1 MNAMADKSNS
11 DRTRKAQRPR
21 SATSRHGNANTKAD
35 RDGREEGGS
44 PPTERRAPEQHPSP
58 PAKNNAR
65 PETNEFA
72 ALGLAHAG
80 QSLWRSIVDDYDLE
94 RHEELLLLQACRTVD
109 MLEELETCV
118 SRDGVMRDGKAHP
131 GVVEMR
137 QQRIALARLLA
148 ALRLP
153 AGEEG
158 ALGTPARRPQRRGGA
173 RGVYGIRGAVS

>member
-1 MNAMADKSNS
+1 M
-11 DRTRKAQRPR
+11 R
-21 SATSRHGNANTKAD
+21 
-35 RDGREEGGS
+35 
-44 PPTERRAPEQHPSP
+44 
-58 PAKNNAR
+58 
-65 PETNEFA
+65 
-72 ALGLAHAG
+72 
-80 QSLWRSIVDDYDLE
+80 
-94 RHEELLLLQACRTVD
+94 
-109 MLEELETCV
+109 EELETCV

-173 RGVYGIRGAVS
+173 RGVYGIRGARSEEHTSELQSLVRISYAVFCLKKKNTTNYLHQYVLYYTS